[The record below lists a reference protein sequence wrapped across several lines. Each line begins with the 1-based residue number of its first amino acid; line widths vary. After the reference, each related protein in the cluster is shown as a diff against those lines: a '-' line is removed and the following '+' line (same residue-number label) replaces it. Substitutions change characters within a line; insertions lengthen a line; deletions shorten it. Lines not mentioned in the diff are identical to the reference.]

1 MYTDHTYYSNITLW
15 RCGHYRYRV
24 LGVSELARQLEEKKE
39 QIDVMKQKISRLEI
53 TLVRVENRA
62 SSLEKKLKNSNGSVT
77 ADGTKTTHI
86 PGPSKQILD
95 TLLAENNKLKTALN
109 NLTNR
114 GHSGYV
120 TAVVS
125 YYDHLICCEMCLCR
139 KLTSWKE

>member
-1 MYTDHTYYSNITLW
+1 M
-15 RCGHYRYRV
+15 

-39 QIDVMKQKISRLEI
+39 QIEVMKQKISRLEI

-62 SSLEKKLKNSNGSVT
+62 SSLEKKLKSTNVASDPAN
-77 ADGTKTTHI
+77 KTTSI

-120 TAVVS
+120 TAVVRRALS
-125 YYDHLICCEMCLCR
+125 CINGIDNVLFR
-139 KLTSWKE
+139 KLTSWKV

>member
-1 MYTDHTYYSNITLW
+1 MFSPL
-15 RCGHYRYRV
+15 RYRV

-39 QIDVMKQKISRLEI
+39 QIEVMKQKISRLEI

-62 SSLEKKLKNSNGSVT
+62 SSLEKKLKSTGVSTEKT
-77 ADGTKTTHI
+77 AHI

-125 YYDHLICCEMCLCR
+125 PLSHNNDNDNIIVLFR
-139 KLTSWKE
+139 K

>member
-1 MYTDHTYYSNITLW
+1 MIYPQ
-15 RCGHYRYRV
+15 RYRV

-62 SSLEKKLKNSNGSVT
+62 SSLEKKLKNSNYVT
-77 ADGTKTTHI
+77 ADGNKTSHI

-120 TAVVS
+120 TAVV
-125 YYDHLICCEMCLCR
+125 R
-139 KLTSWKE
+139 P

>member
-1 MYTDHTYYSNITLW
+1 M
-15 RCGHYRYRV
+15 
-24 LGVSELARQLEEKKE
+24 GVSELARQLEEKKE

-62 SSLEKKLKNSNGSVT
+62 SSLEKKLKNSSSSVT
-77 ADGTKTTHI
+77 ADGVKTTHI

-120 TAVVS
+120 TAVVRTMIT
-125 YYDHLICCEMCLCR
+125 L
-139 KLTSWKE
+139 W

>member
-1 MYTDHTYYSNITLW
+1 MNAFIHLTLP
-15 RCGHYRYRV
+15 YAVFSLLRYRV

-39 QIDVMKQKISRLEI
+39 QIEVMKQKISRLEI

-62 SSLEKKLKNSNGSVT
+62 SSLEKKLKNTGVPNEK
-77 ADGTKTTHI
+77 ATHI

-125 YYDHLICCEMCLCR
+125 PLPYIIAIMLMLCCLEN
-139 KLTSWKE
+139 

>member
-1 MYTDHTYYSNITLW
+1 
-15 RCGHYRYRV
+15 V

-39 QIDVMKQKISRLEI
+39 QVDVMKQKISRLEI

-62 SSLEKKLKNSNGSVT
+62 SSLEKKLKNNVMGDGSK
-77 ADGTKTTHI
+77 ATTHI

-109 NLTNR
+109 NLTNK

-120 TAVVS
+120 TAVVM
-125 YYDHLICCEMCLCR
+125 L
-139 KLTSWKE
+139 

>member
-1 MYTDHTYYSNITLW
+1 M
-15 RCGHYRYRV
+15 

-62 SSLEKKLKNSNGSVT
+62 SSLEKKLKNSSSVT
-77 ADGTKTTHI
+77 ADGNKASTTHI

-120 TAVVS
+120 TAVV
-125 YYDHLICCEMCLCR
+125 R
-139 KLTSWKE
+139 Q

>member
-1 MYTDHTYYSNITLW
+1 MTLSPLLMFTVQ
-15 RCGHYRYRV
+15 RYRV

-39 QIDVMKQKISRLEI
+39 QIEVMKQKISRLEI

-62 SSLEKKLKNSNGSVT
+62 SSLEKKLKSSSVSSD
-77 ADGTKTTHI
+77 ANKTTHI

-95 TLLAENNKLKTALN
+95 TLLAENNTLKTALN

-120 TAVVS
+120 TAVVRILTCYNIS
-125 YYDHLICCEMCLCR
+125 DNGCL
-139 KLTSWKE
+139 EN

>member
-1 MYTDHTYYSNITLW
+1 M
-15 RCGHYRYRV
+15 

-39 QIDVMKQKISRLEI
+39 QVDVMKQKISRLEI

-62 SSLEKKLKNSNGSVT
+62 SSLEKKLKNNNVT
-77 ADGTKTTHI
+77 ADGSKTAAHI

-109 NLTNR
+109 NLTNK

-120 TAVVS
+120 TAVVRLDVINMMMS
-125 YYDHLICCEMCLCR
+125 LCPF
-139 KLTSWKE
+139 L

>member
-1 MYTDHTYYSNITLW
+1 M
-15 RCGHYRYRV
+15 

-39 QIDVMKQKISRLEI
+39 QVDVMKQKISRLEI

-62 SSLEKKLKNSNGSVT
+62 SSLEKKLKSSNNANSDAN
-77 ADGTKTTHI
+77 KTTHI

-109 NLTNR
+109 HLTDK
-114 GHSGYV
+114 GHSGYI

-125 YYDHLICCEMCLCR
+125 QLV
-139 KLTSWKE
+139 